1 MSPFFFSGVYFTPFD
16 LKSHS
21 PATQRSHP
29 WTAESA
35 GGKPGATPPV
45 LGAQPRSCTRVVTLR
60 AQLLP
65 CTRVVA
71 LTDAAAQQ

>member
-1 MSPFFFSGVYFTPFD
+1 MGPFFYSGVYFTPLD

-35 GGKPGATPPV
+35 GGKPGVMPPA
-45 LGAQPRSCTRVVTLR
+45 LGAQPRSCTRVIVLG
-60 AQLLP
+60 AQPHP
-65 CTRVVA
+65 CTGVIA
-71 LTDAAAQQ
+71 LPDAVAQQ